1 LDIGTQDLKY
11 LIISFWERRGTAI
24 IITVQSVEV
33 VFVYKYKG
41 GDCID
46 EIQIMTLDLDK
57 TITVRSRSD
66 NKDTNESFPWASP
79 TT

>member
-1 LDIGTQDLKY
+1 M
-11 LIISFWERRGTAI
+11 
-24 IITVQSVEV
+24 
-33 VFVYKYKG
+33 YKD

-79 TT
+79 PT